1 MLRAGTMGAW
11 AALTAAACVAAVVGA
26 VPAPP
31 VQAAGR
37 MPAGLSAGRSG
48 GAPVVTD
55 THCASSAAHD
65 CGMAGYQASSRGFR
79 YAQALITVPG
89 QAGSVRTD
97 AALYVA
103 LDHSSGTRYDYA
115 RAGIAPCVPGWK
127 DALGCPA
134 GDTSGWEV
142 FARVIQPGA
151 PAAEIRWPLSAAAEG
166 GAVLVSAYFGQAAGT
181 VRVRAQVPD
190 TGLYATTFRVH
201 RPVYIRAEALADW
214 TLAATRPRPAPL
226 AQAGTVRLT
235 QFAQGAFTTVGGYR
249 GTFRGRW
256 VLRPV
261 EATTTG
267 RAAPAGVLIAAP
279 GGLWTSHP
287 GAGGGDA
294 FGLWATGGQA
304 APAPSPSPPPPAR
317 YALTVSAGEY
327 HTCAV
332 HGDHTLWCWGENG
345 NGQLGDGTTN
355 GSDVPVQETTAA
367 SDWAAVTA
375 GYVHTCAIKTTGTLW
390 CWGDNGNGQL
400 GDGNTSDSHV
410 PVQESTA
417 SNWAAVAA
425 GYNYTCAIKTTGT
438 LWCWGDNGNGQL
450 GDGTTNGSDVPVQE
464 TTAASNW
471 AAVAAGYN
479 STCAIKTTGTLWCW
493 GNNGNGQLGNGT
505 TNGSDV
511 PVQETTAAS
520 DWAAVTVGY
529 VHTCAIKTTGTLWCW
544 GNNGNG
550 QLGNGT
556 TNGSDVPVQETTAA
570 SDWAAVA
577 AGNVHTCA
585 VKTTGTL
592 WCWGYDGDGQLG
604 NGTTNGSDVPVQE
617 TAAASDWAAVSSGYA
632 HTCAIKTTG
641 AVWCWGYN
649 GDGQLGDGTNNE
661 SHVPVQVTG

>member
-520 DWAAVTVGY
+520 DWAAV
-529 VHTCAIKTTGTLWCW
+529 
-544 GNNGNG
+544 
-550 QLGNGT
+550 
-556 TNGSDVPVQETTAA
+556 
-570 SDWAAVA
+570 A